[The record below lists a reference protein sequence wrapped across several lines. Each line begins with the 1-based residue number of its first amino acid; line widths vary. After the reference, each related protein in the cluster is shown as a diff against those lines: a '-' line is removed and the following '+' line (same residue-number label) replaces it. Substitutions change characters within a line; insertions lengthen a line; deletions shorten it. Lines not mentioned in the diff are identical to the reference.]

1 MQMTL
6 RSIAP
11 ALLLLAGACASVMPP
26 PSAAGGHEPPDQLVF
41 ADEFDSGT
49 LDRTKWNVVGPEFW
63 VNDEQQAYI
72 DSPDT
77 IRFLPPGTVDGASGG
92 VLALQPRF
100 RQGFTTPSGRKADFV
115 SGRITTQGKFDFT
128 YGRAVARI
136 RMPAATGV
144 WPAFWLLGNG
154 KWPET
159 GEIDIMEYVGE
170 RDWVGVA
177 MHGTGYSGETP
188 LVNKYFFEP
197 GTDVTEWHEYEADW
211 SPDRIV
217 FKVDGRPIYRVTRK
231 MVEFYDKWRFDT
243 PEHVI
248 LNFAVGGIY
257 PLKTNGIRQP
267 YTGVPAETV
276 ERIRMGELA
285 MEVDWVRVY
294 KQGSPDAEE

>member
-1 MQMTL
+1 M
-6 RSIAP
+6 
-11 ALLLLAGACASVMPP
+11 
-26 PSAAGGHEPPDQLVF
+26 F
-41 ADEFDSGT
+41 ADEFDSGA
-49 LDRTKWNVVGPEFW
+49 LDRSKWNVVGPDFW
-63 VNDEQQAYI
+63 VNQEEQAYL
-72 DSPDT
+72 DSPET
-77 IRFLPPGTVDGASGG
+77 IGFLPAGTVEGASSG
-92 VLALQPRF
+92 VLVLRPRF
-100 RQGFTTPSGRKADFV
+100 RQGFETPSGRKADFV
-115 SGRITTQGKFDFT
+115 SGRINTQGKFDFT

-188 LVNKYFFEP
+188 LVNKHFFAP
-197 GTDVTEWHEYEADW
+197 GTDVTDWHEYEADW
-211 SPDRIV
+211 GPDRVV
-217 FKVDGRPIYRVTRK
+217 FKIDGRPIYRVTRK

-243 PEHVI
+243 PQHVI

-257 PLKTNGIRQP
+257 PFKTNGIERP
-267 YTGVPAETV
+267 YKGVPAETV

-294 KQGSPDAEE
+294 KQGNPDARE